1 MSDRPDFDPE
11 KNFET
16 IRAQWT
22 KESHLSLPSKL
33 ETRLTLIEEQLSALF
48 QLATKA
54 LGDTIDARIESDSKN
69 SKLEENVY
77 RDYQVRGKNRKI
89 RNAMSISR
97 EFYECDACGTVIGWV
112 VQKLRPR
119 PMMPCP
125 YCDNVYWIHLPERYL
140 ERKST
145 NIKTVDLVY

>member
-1 MSDRPDFDPE
+1 
-11 KNFET
+11 
-16 IRAQWT
+16 
-22 KESHLSLPSKL
+22 
-33 ETRLTLIEEQLSALF
+33 
-48 QLATKA
+48 
-54 LGDTIDARIESDSKN
+54 
-69 SKLEENVY
+69 
-77 RDYQVRGKNRKI
+77 
-89 RNAMSISR
+89 MSISR

-140 ERKST
+140 DRKST

>member
-1 MSDRPDFDPE
+1 MSDRPEYDPE

-33 ETRLTLIEEQLSALF
+33 EARLTLIEEQLSALF

-69 SKLEENVY
+69 SKLEEMFIAIIKLEERV
-77 RDYQVRGKNRKI
+77 GK
-89 RNAMSISR
+89 
-97 EFYECDACGTVIGWV
+97 
-112 VQKLRPR
+112 
-119 PMMPCP
+119 
-125 YCDNVYWIHLPERYL
+125 L
-140 ERKST
+140 ETR
-145 NIKTVDLVY
+145 